1 MEKFFELW
9 YYCFALLNMNKYQRN
24 GEKPYLGSPDNP
36 KTAAIVC
43 YITFIGWLIAYFL
56 IYRANKDEFSGFHL
70 RHTLLLHIISFIVN
84 FLAVLYVWE
93 RFPYVLLVVIS
104 GLLLVC
110 WLIGVWGAINGKK
123 KAAPFIGSF
132 SQKLFSSI

>member
-56 IYRANKDEFSGFHL
+56 IYRTNKDEFSGFHL
-70 RHTLLLHIISFIVN
+70 RQTLLLHIISFIVN
-84 FLAVLYVWE
+84 FLAVL
-93 RFPYVLLVVIS
+93 
-104 GLLLVC
+104 
-110 WLIGVWGAINGKK
+110 
-123 KAAPFIGSF
+123 
-132 SQKLFSSI
+132 